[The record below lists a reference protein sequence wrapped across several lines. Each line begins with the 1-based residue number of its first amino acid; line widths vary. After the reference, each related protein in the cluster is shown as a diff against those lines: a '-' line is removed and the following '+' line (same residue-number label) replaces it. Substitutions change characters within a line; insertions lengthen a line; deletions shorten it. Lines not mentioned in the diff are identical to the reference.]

1 MKKLLV
7 ICITALFAGCHT
19 NVDLEQQV
27 DELYAKMSQEERIAQ
42 LRSMYMDELFD
53 SAISRSSVCS
63 SLASRRCFVTVPSP
77 FRTG

>member
-42 LRSMYMDELFD
+42 L
-53 SAISRSSVCS
+53 SS
-63 SLASRRCFVTVPSP
+63 
-77 FRTG
+77 